1 MRMVEGGLRRKSG
14 EEWKLEREVD
24 TRGRREIGKEE
35 RVVVVRE
42 EEEVPLSLLTNNSNT
57 KNFLKCKNNFHIYVT
72 LKYFLKYKT
81 KNTL

>member
-35 RVVVVRE
+35 RVVVVIFF
-42 EEEVPLSLLTNNSNT
+42 
-57 KNFLKCKNNFHIYVT
+57 KI
-72 LKYFLKYKT
+72 
-81 KNTL
+81 